1 MITDETL
8 SLPPLGYKILR
19 LIFSV
24 VIKDKAFYLLE
35 LRTQT
40 FT

>member
-1 MITDETL
+1 MTDEML
-8 SLPPLGYKILR
+8 SLPPLGYKTVR

-24 VIKDKAFYLLE
+24 IVKDKAFYLLE